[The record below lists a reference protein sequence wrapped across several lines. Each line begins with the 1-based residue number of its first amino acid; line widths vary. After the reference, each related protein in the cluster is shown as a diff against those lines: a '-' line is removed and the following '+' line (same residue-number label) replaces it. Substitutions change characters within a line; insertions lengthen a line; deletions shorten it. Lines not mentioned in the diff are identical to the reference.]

1 MDINKTRLGLI
12 YIFSENKKIS
22 KQSKLQL
29 IKFIENADIYQ
40 LKVLL
45 MDGQIITSTKI
56 DEQAKNII
64 DDRFVA
70 FERKGLINKAALKA
84 VKKIN
89 ESIFI
94 SRKEKIKGSNL

>member
-84 VKKIN
+84 VKKIS
-89 ESIFI
+89 ESIII
-94 SRKEKIKGSNL
+94 SKKEKIKGSNL